1 LLVLSG
7 EADVILPQLPPGQ
20 DRQRLTAGECVYYPA
35 QFPHTIESAGSAPAN
50 YLMLKWVGDPT
61 GNASPLPFLRH
72 TFKPADYA
80 PRERGFQTRPLFE
93 GPTRWLHKLH
103 CHTSTMAPGAGYEP
117 HVDSYDVA
125 IIILDGE
132 LESVGQTLT
141 PLGVFFYAAGE
152 PHGARNPG
160 AGVARY
166 VVFEFH
172 AAGAHREQ
180 GRQESYALSPTI
192 EVQMLWSGS
201 EMIVANV
208 ETGEAFRLN
217 PSAADIV
224 LQIGDHADL
233 GAVVAALLEKYSVER
248 ATLEREVRAIV
259 AELVLKGVVIP
270 SG

>member
-1 LLVLSG
+1 
-7 EADVILPQLPPGQ
+7 
-20 DRQRLTAGECVYYPA
+20 
-35 QFPHTIESAGSAPAN
+35 
-50 YLMLKWVGDPT
+50 
-61 GNASPLPFLRH
+61 
-72 TFKPADYA
+72 
-80 PRERGFQTRPLFE
+80 
-93 GPTRWLHKLH
+93 
-103 CHTSTMAPGAGYEP
+103 MAPGAGYEP
-117 HVDSYDVA
+117 HIDSFDVA

-160 AGVARY
+160 AGVACY

-172 AAGAHREQ
+172 APEAHREQ
-180 GRQESYALSPTI
+180 GRQECYVVSPTI

-217 PSAADIV
+217 SSAADIV
-224 LQIGDHADL
+224 LQIRDHPDL

-248 ATLEREVRAIV
+248 TTLEREVRAIV
-259 AELVLKGVVIP
+259 AELVLKGVVVP